1 MRDFKRDGSHLVSAP
16 PVEKWDDWMEY
27 DPDTWPRRVE
37 RHFELVPTICFN
49 CESACG
55 LLAYIDKK
63 TGEVSKLEGNPMHP
77 ASRGRTCAKGPATIN
92 QIHDPDRVLYPMKR
106 VGPRG
111 GGKWERVSW
120 QEVLEVFGSRMR
132 KALQEQRGEEIMYH
146 VGRPGHD
153 FIMERTLQA
162 WGIDGHNSHTNV
174 CSSSARFGYILWH
187 MADRPSPDHEN
198 ARFILLLSAHL
209 EAGHYFNPHAQRII
223 DGKMAGAKLAVMDP
237 RLSNTASMAD
247 YWLPSYPGTEAAVL
261 LAMAKVIL
269 DENRFDA
276 EFVRKW
282 TNWEMAEIDG
292 FRTEGQRFDG
302 FIAALRQHYAAFTPE
317 FAEKESGVKAST
329 IVKIAREIAEAGS
342 RFASHLWRGS
352 ASGNLGGWQ
361 PVRAL
366 MLLHVLT
373 GSVGTKGG
381 HNLNAWNKFVPKP
394 YKVPP
399 QQKRW
404 NELLYPPEWP
414 LCTHEMS
421 FLLPHF
427 LKEGRG
433 KIDTYFTRVFN
444 PVWTY
449 PDGFSWIEMLRDEE
463 KLGLHAALTPTW
475 SETAWYADYVLP
487 MGFSPE
493 RHDLMSQ
500 ETQAGRW
507 LGFRQPVLRV
517 YQEKHG
523 KRFEYSYQANPGEVW
538 EEDEFWINLSWAI
551 DPDGSLG
558 VRQWFESPYRAG
570 EKLTVEEYYRWIFEN
585 SVPGLPDAANKEGLT
600 PLEYMRKYGAYQVPG
615 DVYKLNEKPVAAGD
629 LEGSEVRADGVIGKA
644 GKAVGVMI
652 EGRAM
657 TGYNTPSRKLEI
669 FSKTMV
675 DWKWPEFALPEYCRS
690 HIHRA
695 AQAAS
700 LGEAAPDF
708 NPQYMPT
715 VEWPEHAH
723 GEVFTL
729 LPIFRLPNLIH
740 SRTGNAKALYEIAH
754 KNPLWVNPDDA
765 ERVGICTG
773 DLLKVHTE
781 IGYFVLHAWVTEGLA
796 PGVVAC
802 SHHLGRWRINQDD
815 QIERMSSSWV
825 DLQEAGKGQWKMR
838 QIETVHPYASNDPDT
853 QRVWWSDA
861 GVHQD
866 ITFPV
871 HPDPISG
878 MHCWH
883 QMARVEKAGAGD
895 RYGDI
900 FVDTNRAHQVYLKWK
915 ALARPAPGPN
925 GLRRPLWFPRVVRP
939 AEDAFYM
946 ASKPKI

>member
-1 MRDFKRDGSHLVSAP
+1 MTDFKRPGSHLSFCP
-16 PVEKWDDWMEY
+16 PVEKWDDWVEL
-27 DPDTWPRRVE
+27 DAKAWPRRVA
-37 RHFELVPTICFN
+37 RHYSIVPTICFN

-55 LLAYIDKK
+55 LLAYIDKE
-63 TGEVSKLEGNPMHP
+63 TGQVAKFEGNPKHP
-77 ASRGRTCAKGPATIN
+77 ASRGRLCAKGPATIN

-106 VGPRG
+106 TGPRG
-111 GGKWERVSW
+111 SGKWGRVSW
-120 QEVLEVFGSRMR
+120 DEVLETIASRMR
-132 KALQEQRGEEIMYH
+132 NAIGQGRGEEVMYH

-153 FIMERTLQA
+153 FIMDRTLQA

-174 CSSSARFGYILWH
+174 CSSSARLGYLLWH
-187 MADRPSPDHEN
+187 YADRPSPDHAN
-198 ARFILLLSAHL
+198 AKFILLLSAHL

-247 YWLPSYPGTEAAVL
+247 YWMPTYPGTEAAVL

-276 EFVRKW
+276 KFMRTW
-282 TNWEMAEIDG
+282 TNWQDLDVPELKA
-292 FRTEGQRFDG
+292 EGQSFE
-302 FIAALRQHYAAFTPE
+302 AAIDVLKRHYARFTPE
-317 FAEKESGVKAST
+317 FAEKESGVKAEA
-329 IVKIAREIAEAGS
+329 IVKVAHDIADAGS

-361 PVRAL
+361 SARAL
-366 MLLHVLT
+366 MLLHALT
-373 GSVGTKGG
+373 GSIGTEGG

-394 YKVPP
+394 FSVPP
-399 QQKRW
+399 PQKHW

-433 KIDTYFTRVFN
+433 RIDTYFTRVFN

-463 KLGLHAALTPTW
+463 KVGLHAALTPTW
-475 SETAWYADYVLP
+475 SETAWFADYVLP

-500 ETQAGRW
+500 ETHSGRW
-507 LGFRQPVLRV
+507 IGFRQPVLRV
-517 YQEKHG
+517 LREKQG
-523 KRFEYSYQANPGEVW
+523 EKFDFTYQANPGEVW

-551 DPDGSLG
+551 DPDGSMG
-558 VRQWFESPYRAG
+558 IRRWFESPYRAG
-570 EKLTVEEYYRWIFEN
+570 QKITVDEYYRWIFEN
-585 SVPGLPDAANKEGLT
+585 SVPGLPEAAAKENLT
-600 PLEYMRKYGAYQVPG
+600 PLEYMRKYGAFEIKGEVH
-615 DVYKLNEKPVAAGD
+615 KLNEQPVSQAD
-629 LEGSEVRADGVIGKA
+629 LAQCETNSQGLITKKGKS
-644 GKAVGVMI
+644 VGVMI
-652 EGRAM
+652 EDKPVV
-657 TGYNTPSRKLEI
+657 GYNTPSRKLEL
-669 FSKTMV
+669 FSKTMA
-675 DWKWPEFALPEYCRS
+675 DWNWPEFVLPEYYRS
-690 HIHRA
+690 HIHRSA
-695 AQAAS
+695 RVAS
-700 LGEAAPDF
+700 VEQAPDDF
-708 NPQYMPT
+708 DPRWLPK

-723 GEVFTL
+723 GDVYTL

-740 SRTGNAKALYEIAH
+740 SRSGNAKLLYEISH
-754 KNPLWVNPDDA
+754 KNPLWVNPVDA
-765 ERVGICTG
+765 KKIGARTG

-781 IGYFVLHAWVTEGLA
+781 IGFFVLHAWVTEGLA

-802 SHHLGRWRINQDD
+802 SHHLGRWRINED
-815 QIERMSSSWV
+815 QEVERMASAWV
-825 DLQEAGKGQWKMR
+825 DLTEVGKGQWKMR
-838 QIETVHPYASNDPDT
+838 QLQGVHPYESSDSDT
-853 QRVWWSDA
+853 KRVWWSDA

-871 HPDPISG
+871 HPDPVSG

-883 QMARVEKAGAGD
+883 QMVRVEKAAPAD

-900 FVDTNRAHQVYLKWK
+900 FVDTNLSHAVYRRWL
-915 ALARPAPGPN
+915 ALARPNRGP
-925 GLRRPLWFPRVVRP
+925 LRRPLWFPRVVRP
-939 AEDAFYM
+939 DESAYYV
-946 ASKPKI
+946 ASAT